1 MDDLSVPF
9 DVIVVGAGI
18 NGVGIAQD
26 AALRGLRVALLEQDD
41 LCSGVSAWS
50 GRLVHGGLRYLEQ
63 YDFGLVHE
71 SLPER
76 ERLFRLAPHL
86 VKPVP
91 LMVPIYKHNRR
102 PGWMVELGMITYD
115 ALSLRQDAPAGTV
128 PDREDASRGASPGI
142 GPTGLSGSVV
152 FYDGQVELRRAA
164 VRRARGRRRRRGAVI
179 GTKTRVDAPLIE
191 NGRVV
196 GVRFRDT
203 D

>member
-1 MDDLSVPF
+1 MVRPELAGEPF

-18 NGVGIAQD
+18 NGIGIAQD

-71 SLPER
+71 SLSER

-91 LMVPIYKHNRR
+91 LMVPIAMLWSPPRVRTKR
-102 PGWMVELGMITYD
+102 P
-115 ALSLRQDAPAGTV
+115 SLAW
-128 PDREDASRGASPGI
+128 S
-142 GPTGLSGSVV
+142 
-152 FYDGQVELRRAA
+152 
-164 VRRARGRRRRRGAVI
+164 
-179 GTKTRVDAPLIE
+179 
-191 NGRVV
+191 
-196 GVRFRDT
+196 
-203 D
+203 